1 MSKEIDTPL
10 QINMFSGELDDNRTR
25 RQKKQAHER
34 QQPKQ
39 TEMFSSREIAQF
51 GVNAHPL
58 MSFPS
63 NTSLLLIS
71 EDPRTAEEKERDLQ
85 RAAEEQTYQMFNGP
99 PALDSQTQPGE
110 RSSITPDT
118 ETLALV
124 LYKAPCLALAVMEQV
139 SSAVMLIE
147 SVKREVMEPSPRQLS
162 RGSI

>member
-10 QINMFSGELDDNRTR
+10 QINMFTGELDDNRTR

-139 SSAVMLIE
+139 SSAVMF
-147 SVKREVMEPSPRQLS
+147 
-162 RGSI
+162 